1 MIDTPTDA
9 QLALIDAATT
19 GTISYSEGG
28 GGSGGG
34 NDYTVSD
41 TTISA
46 SELNSLDNQYSGTV
60 DATAVTTITGT
71 AAEITTVYSSS
82 GISGLGNEAITIT
95 DNHTL
100 AQLKTI
106 NNATSGTITL
116 NDLTVALSGSSADVA
131 AALAGSFTSSYTGIV
146 TITNAD
152 YTVAQL
158 KAINNATT
166 GVILLDAATTALSGS
181 ASDLVLAFAGTVTE
195 HTGTVTI
202 TNADYTVAQL
212 KAINNATTGAITLST
227 TNTALTGTAAD
238 LVLAFAGTVTE
249 HTGNITITDA
259 DGTNIGA
266 ATTGTVTV
274 TNAITIT
281 GTTAEMIA
289 ALVTEGTLVV
299 VSDAAITLLTR
310 QRLRN

>member
-1 MIDTPTDA
+1 M
-9 QLALIDAATT
+9 
-19 GTISYSEGG
+19 
-28 GGSGGG
+28 
-34 NDYTVSD
+34 
-41 TTISA
+41 
-46 SELNSLDNQYSGTV
+46 
-60 DATAVTTITGT
+60 
-71 AAEITTVYSSS
+71 
-82 GISGLGNEAITIT
+82 
-95 DNHTL
+95 
-100 AQLKTI
+100 
-106 NNATSGTITL
+106 

-131 AALAGSFTSSYTGIV
+131 AALAGNFTSSYTGIV

-166 GVILLDAATTALSGS
+166 GVILLDAAATALSGS

-259 DGTNIGA
+259 DGTSISAANLSTIGA

-274 TNAITIT
+274 TNAI
-281 GTTAEMIA
+281 
-289 ALVTEGTLVV
+289 
-299 VSDAAITLLTR
+299 AIKELQLK
-310 QRLRN
+310 